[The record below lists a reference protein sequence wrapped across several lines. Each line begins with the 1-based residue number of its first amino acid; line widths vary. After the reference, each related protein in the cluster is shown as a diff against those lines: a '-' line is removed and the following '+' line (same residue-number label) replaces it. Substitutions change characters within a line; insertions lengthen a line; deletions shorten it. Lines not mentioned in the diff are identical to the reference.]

1 MARYAFV
8 PQYKCCV
15 HNAHVLLGDTPN
27 TLLRDLD
34 SKNIKLFLKEKK
46 KAKSFLLVRRNE
58 KKIVHNR
65 RTMGGGKMPDGK

>member
-58 KKIVHNR
+58 KKNCS
-65 RTMGGGKMPDGK
+65 